1 MRSVVLGI
9 DCSPLRLGWGIVDLE
24 DGAAIACG
32 MERIDLP
39 HKGWSHQQVAAALRA
54 IDTVHTPGVC
64 EVAFIAVEEPGL
76 PPVSGTKSA
85 YNAGR
90 AVQEAVNACQ
100 RRWPHAPI
108 CELKPSQW
116 RKLVGLP
123 GNASKADV
131 QMKAGLL
138 LLDVGQDEGC
148 PAQDAADALCVALA
162 GQRFNVETYDRAVER
177 GVA

>member
-9 DCSPLRLGWGIVDLE
+9 DCSPLRLGWGLVCLE
-24 DGAAIACG
+24 TGEAIACG

-39 HKGWSHQQVAAALRA
+39 HKGWSHQQVARALREVEFFA
-54 IDTVHTPGVC
+54 PGGTN
-64 EVAFIAVEEPGL
+64 VAFIAVEEPGL

-108 CELKPSQW
+108 VELKPSEW
-116 RKLVGLP
+116 KSLAGLP
-123 GNASKADV
+123 GNAKKAALREAAFTFASDCG
-131 QMKAGLL
+131 ATWT
-138 LLDVGQDEGC
+138 ES
-148 PAQDAADALCVALA
+148 QDAADALLIALA
-162 GQRFNVETYDRAVER
+162 GQRRNQETWDRAVER